1 MQGLR
6 AGKIGQRMRWQR
18 IVGVEEMGVG
28 AMMRVVFS
36 GGRID
41 CDGEIV
47 SSSEVRMV
55 CCRKKGLR

>member
-28 AMMRVVFS
+28 AMVRVVFS

-47 SSSEVRMV
+47 SSSEVRDGV
-55 CCRKKGLR
+55 L